1 MKLLENGTA
10 AFPEIINCIRDAEKT
25 IDVNMFIW
33 RNDDIGNLLVRELLE
48 AARRGVSVTVS
59 KDRYGVVL
67 ETAEE
72 DRGSFF
78 HRSMSPIEKI
88 KSDYLHKHYD
98 IDRSAA
104 PKKVIRDDGTLLKK
118 FLGHKNVHFK
128 AKYKYDHSKFWVF
141 DDRVLILGGINVE
154 KKECGK
160 DYSGREYRD
169 LMAKI
174 TDPSVTAAFLK
185 MRKDPRKYP
194 CPLFE
199 MNLKKTAAGKKYF
212 GMEERYLKLI
222 RGAEQELTVIMAYF
236 SPIPA
241 FMDAIVSAAERGLK
255 VRVLIP
261 EKANFQDD
269 LNRKTICTLLE
280 KSSGKIEAYV
290 SPCMVHTKL
299 LMTEKE
305 VTFGSSNITKK
316 AFHQLDELNFFVKT
330 DREEVECVP
339 EGDEAVKD
347 GSAGF
352 VSEVHAAVTHLFD
365 ESRRITAKELRY
377 SDRTAKLENLLV

>member
-10 AFPEIINCIRDAEKT
+10 AFPEIINCIRDAKKT

-48 AARRGVSVTVS
+48 AARRGVSVNIS

-98 IDRSAA
+98 TDRSEA
-104 PKKVIRDDGTLLKK
+104 PKKVIHDDGTLLKK

-141 DDRVLILGGINVE
+141 DNEVLILGGINVE
-154 KKECGK
+154 NKECGQ

-174 TDPSVTAAFLK
+174 TDPTVTQAFLK
-185 MRKDPRKYP
+185 MRKDPQKYH
-194 CPLFE
+194 CPMFE
-199 MNLKKTAAGKKYF
+199 MNLKKSSAGKKYF
-212 GMEERYLKLI
+212 GMEERYLELI
-222 RGAEQELTVIMAYF
+222 RGAERELTIIMAYF
-236 SPIPA
+236 SPLPA
-241 FMDAIVSAAERGLK
+241 FVEAITSAAERGVH
-255 VRVLIP
+255 VRILIP
-261 EKANFQDD
+261 ANANFQDD
-269 LNRKTICTLLE
+269 LNKKTVRMLLE
-280 KSSGKIEAYV
+280 KSKGKIEAYV

-316 AFHQLDELNFFVKT
+316 AFGQLDELNMFVKIGGDDT
-330 DREEVECVP
+330 AVE
-339 EGDEAVKD
+339 GGEAAEAD
-347 GSAGF
+347 GSANDF
-352 VSEVHAAVTHLFD
+352 TAEVCAAVSRMFE
-365 ESRRITAKELRY
+365 ESRRVQAKELRY
-377 SDRTAKLENLLV
+377 NDRIAKLESLLV